1 LSLTT
6 ASATCR
12 SWLILTGSGNPINHL
27 AHKQRTAFRP
37 FWDGNFGLF
46 APKNE
51 EKKSGPLKGPL
62 LGVSLKIA

>member
-12 SWLILTGSGNPINHL
+12 SWLILTGSGNPMDHL

-37 FWDGNFGLF
+37 FWDRNFGLF
-46 APKNE
+46 PRKM
-51 EKKSGPLKGPL
+51 KKKKAGR
-62 LGVSLKIA
+62 